1 MALIFVILSRKPVS
15 RMVKWNEMSVMMS
28 VLMALRDVA
37 LILSNADYSA
47 EMAIDRNT
55 DDR

>member
-1 MALIFVILSRKPVS
+1 MAFIFVILLRKPVS
-15 RMVKWNEMSVMMS
+15 RTVKWTEMSVWMS
-28 VLMALRDVA
+28 VLMALRNVA
-37 LILSNADYSA
+37 LLLSNADYSA

>member
-1 MALIFVILSRKPVS
+1 MAFIFVILLRKPVS
-15 RMVKWNEMSVMMS
+15 RTVKWTEMSVWMS
-28 VLMALRDVA
+28 VLMALRNVA
-37 LILSNADYSA
+37 LLLPNADYSA